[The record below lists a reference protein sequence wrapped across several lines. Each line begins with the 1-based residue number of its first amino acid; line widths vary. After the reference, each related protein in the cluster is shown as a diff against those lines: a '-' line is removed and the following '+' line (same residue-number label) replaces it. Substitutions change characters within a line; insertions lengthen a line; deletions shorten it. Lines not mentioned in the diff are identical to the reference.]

1 MSVRLGEYR
10 LDVVSDGTFRLDG
23 GAMFGVVPR
32 VLWERV
38 YPPDERNRIR
48 LGLNCLLV
56 RTGRET
62 VLVDTG
68 IGDKWS
74 DRERDMYGVAHET
87 TVPESLAALG
97 LSVEDVDV
105 VVCTHLHFDHAG
117 GNTRRDAD
125 GNVVATFPRARYVVQ
140 SGELETAR
148 APHERERASYMPEN
162 WEPLVASG
170 QLETVDG
177 EVEIVP
183 GIRVFPVRGHN
194 DFTQLVEVESG
205 GERAVYFADII
216 PTTRHLRPAWL
227 MGYDLYPVELLE
239 RKKELLARAVDE
251 RWACVFE
258 HDHETPIARIER
270 DERGNPVAKEI
281 TEESGVRNQESGS
294 EIRLP

>member
-1 MSVRLGEYR
+1 MGLRLGDFR

-74 DRERDMYGVAHET
+74 ERERDMYGVAHES
-87 TVPESLAALG
+87 TVPASLAELG
-97 LSVEDVDV
+97 LGVEEVDV

-117 GNTRRDAD
+117 GNTRLGD
-125 GNVVATFPRARYVVQ
+125 GGAVVPTFPRARYVVQ
-140 SGELETAR
+140 AGELATAR
-148 APHERERASYMPEN
+148 APHERERASYLPDN

-170 QLETVDG
+170 QLETVEG
-177 EVEIVP
+177 ETEIVP
-183 GIRVFPVRGHN
+183 GVRVFPVRGHN
-194 DFTQLVEVESG
+194 DHTQLVSVESG
-205 GERAVYFADII
+205 GECAVYFADVL

-251 RWACVFE
+251 GWICVFE
-258 HDHETPIARIER
+258 HDHETPLARITR
-270 DERGNPVAKEI
+270 DERGLPAAEPVPELLTI
-281 TEESGVRNQESGS
+281 
-294 EIRLP
+294 

>member
-1 MSVRLGEYR
+1 MSVQLGDFR

-68 IGDKWS
+68 IGQKWS
-74 DRERDMYGVAHET
+74 DRELDMFGIEHET
-87 TVPESLAALG
+87 TVADSLAELG
-97 LSVEDVDV
+97 LSPNDVDV

-117 GNTRRDAD
+117 GNTRPGAD
-125 GNVVATFPRARYVVQ
+125 GAPEPTFPRARYVVQ
-140 SGELETAR
+140 AGELMTAR
-148 APHERERASYMPEN
+148 APHERERASYLPAN

-170 QLETVDG
+170 QLETVEG

-183 GIRVFPVRGHN
+183 GIRAFPVRGHN
-194 DFTQLVEVESG
+194 DYTQLVEVESG

-216 PTTRHLRPAWL
+216 PTTRHLRPAWV

-239 RKKELLARAVDE
+239 RKKELLSRAIDE
-251 RWACVFE
+251 QWVCVFE
-258 HDHETPIARIER
+258 HDHEMPLARITR
-270 DERGNPVAKEI
+270 DERGTPVAEPVH
-281 TEESGVRNQESGS
+281 SN
-294 EIRLP
+294 

>member
-1 MSVRLGEYR
+1 MKIRLGEYR

-38 YPPDERNRIR
+38 YPPDEKNRIR
-48 LGLNCLLV
+48 LGLNCLLI

-68 IGDKWS
+68 IGTKWS
-74 DRERDMYGVAHET
+74 ERERDMYGIAHET
-87 TVPESLAALG
+87 TVPDDLARLG

-117 GNTRRDAD
+117 GNTRHDEE
-125 GNVVATFPRARYVVQ
+125 GKVVATFPSARYVVQ
-140 SGELETAR
+140 SGELRTAR
-148 APHERERASYMPEN
+148 HPHERERASYMPEN
-162 WEPLVASG
+162 WEPLVESG

-177 EVEIVP
+177 EVEVVP
-183 GIRVFPVRGHN
+183 GVRVFPVRGHN
-194 DFTQLVEVESG
+194 DWTQLVEVESN

-216 PTTRHLRPAWL
+216 PTSRHLRPAWV

-251 RWACVFE
+251 RWVCVFE
-258 HDHETPIARIER
+258 HDHETPAARLV
-270 DERGNPVAKEI
+270 RGDDGKISAREVA
-281 TEESGVRNQESGS
+281 GV
-294 EIRLP
+294 

>member
-1 MSVRLGEYR
+1 MSARLGQFQ

-38 YPPDERNRIR
+38 YPPDDRNRIR

-56 RTGRET
+56 RTGREN

-68 IGDKWS
+68 IGEKWS
-74 DRERDMYGVAHET
+74 ERERDMFGVAHET
-87 TVPESLAALG
+87 TVPRSLEALG
-97 LSVEDVDV
+97 LTVDDVDV

-117 GNTRRDAD
+117 GNTRLDDQGRA
-125 GNVVATFPRARYVVQ
+125 VATFPCARYVVQ
-140 SGELETAR
+140 AGELETAR
-148 APHERERASYMPEN
+148 HPHERERASYMPDN

-170 QLETVDG
+170 QLETVEG
-177 EVEIVP
+177 PAEIVP

-194 DFTQLVEVESG
+194 DYTQLVEVESD

-216 PTTRHLRPAWL
+216 PTTRHLRPAWV

-251 RWACVFE
+251 NWLCVFE
-258 HDHETPIARIER
+258 HDHESPMARIER
-270 DERGNPVAKEI
+270 D
-281 TEESGVRNQESGS
+281 VRNAP
-294 EIRLP
+294 IAKPIH